1 MLFEFISK
9 DFSLCEIDDPE
20 SPVFLAAAL
29 PKREGVTGRK
39 PRLPSGRGI
48 WRGQAQVGAAAEAIE
63 LMSLLPRPGGR
74 HSVRSQQLGGLH
86 YCLAKHADSTEQI
99 AIEAQRVYLDY
110 AAVNDEPQIWDADS
124 SGCAA
129 GPSQREA
136 LDRAVLELVERDALA
151 AWWYGRHWRQR
162 LDLAAAI
169 HNYPRL
175 VAACETRD
183 RTTVML
189 DISTDTAVYCV
200 ASISWDSCG
209 KDVAI
214 GASADTGFEA
224 AALSALT
231 EMFQTESSLRLAD
244 SFNSQ
249 HASLRNNL
257 SVQSFPHIQGVEM
270 NMPLPVAKQRSGGLT
285 DTLKAAGFE
294 TYFVDL
300 TLESSPLCVVRAFVP
315 GLGGMGPNISTQRIL
330 DLRYKFQWATD
341 LVGNEVAASIDPF

>member
-48 WRGQAQVGAAAEAIE
+48 WSGQAQVAAAAEAIE
-63 LMSLLPRPGGR
+63 LMSLLPGPGKR
-74 HSVRSQQLGGLH
+74 QPVQSQQPGGLH

-129 GPSQREA
+129 GTSQQEA
-136 LDRAVLELVERDALA
+136 LNRAVLELVERDALA
-151 AWWYGRHWRQR
+151 TWWYGRHWRQK

-189 DISTDTAVYCV
+189 DISTDIAVYCI
-200 ASISWDSCG
+200 ASISWDSSG

-214 GASADTGFEA
+214 GASADTAFEA

-244 SFNSQ
+244 SFNTQ
-249 HASLRNNL
+249 HASLRNAL
-257 SVQSFPHIQGVEM
+257 SVESFPHIRGAEM
-270 NMPLPVAKQRSGGLT
+270 NMSLPVAKVSVAPI
-285 DTLKAAGFE
+285 DTLKAAGLE
-294 TYFVDL
+294 AYFVDL
-300 TLESSPLCVVRAFVP
+300 TLESSPLSVVRAFVP
-315 GLGGMGPNISTQRIL
+315 GLGGMGPNISTRRIL
-330 DLRYKFQWATD
+330 DLRYKFQWPTD
-341 LVGNEVAASIDPF
+341 LVGDEVADSIDPF